1 VLEKIQ
7 APDMRIY
14 AVYLP
19 ILGGDQV
26 SNVPSAIKR
35 IPDRRVSYFWDGKG
49 DLGRGYSRVLQ
60 LPEGQTAWDV
70 YLVFDRDV
78 EWQNGLPPVP
88 NFWMHQLREV
98 SPDRRLDADR
108 LADEINKLFQTEK

>member
-19 ILGGDQV
+19 ILGGDQE
-26 SNVPSAIKR
+26 SSVPSAIKR

-49 DLGRGYSRVLQ
+49 DLGQGYSRILR

-78 EWQNGLPPVP
+78 EWKNESPPVP
-88 NFWMHQLREV
+88 NSWMHQLPDV
-98 SPDRRLDADR
+98 SPERRLDGDR
-108 LADEINKLFQTEK
+108 LAAEINKLLQTKK